1 MKVRIVASAPDGPED
16 KQYLTTF
23 VIDDTIAIDA
33 GCLGLYGEPQD
44 QARVTD
50 VFLTHTHAD
59 HVATLPVFVEN
70 TYADRAQV
78 VTVHGHRE
86 ALDSLHRDIFNDRV
100 WPDFIAMRSKDQIP
114 FMMLSE
120 LKAETPVTRNG
131 LRVTPVMVNHVVP
144 TFGYIVED
152 GTSAVIFGADS
163 GPTDR
168 LWELAADVKHLKA
181 VFIESSFPDA
191 MSDLAHVS
199 AHLTP
204 KLLAAEAAK
213 LPAGVEVV
221 AVHIKPRHREQTL
234 AELAALDLPNLTI
247 GAGGRVY
254 EF

>member
-1 MKVRIVASAPDGPED
+1 LKVRIVASAPDGPEE

-59 HVATLPVFVEN
+59 HVATLPIFVEN

-78 VTVHGHRE
+78 VTVHGHAE
-86 ALDSLHRDIFNDRV
+86 ALSSLRTDIFNDRI
-100 WPDFIAMRSKDQIP
+100 WPDFVTMRSQDQIP

-120 LKAETPVTRNG
+120 LKAETTVTRNG
-131 LRVTPVMVNHVVP
+131 LRITPVPVNHVVP

-152 GTSAVIFGADS
+152 ANSAVVFGGDS

-168 LWELAADVKHLKA
+168 LWELAAGVENLRA
-181 VFIESSFPDA
+181 VFIEVSFPDA
-191 MSDLAHVS
+191 MSELARVS

-204 KLLAAEAAK
+204 SLLAAEVAK
-213 LPAGVEVV
+213 LPPGVEVI
-221 AVHIKPRHREQTL
+221 AVHIKPRYRDLTL
-234 AELAALDLPNLTI
+234 AELAALDLPGLII

-254 EF
+254 EY